1 MPKTRLTLAYF
12 PETFRG
18 MMATKDICKGD
29 DIVRVPEHLLVTAS
43 KAKQD
48 IIIACG
54 NWSRTRLYVSAAG
67 TYTVDDWRC
76 YVWAWLAV
84 NTRCI
89 HLGQQSIASRDT
101 IALAPFLDL
110 LNHSKDAS
118 VTTYFDLVKRQ
129 FVIKTLTPYKRG
141 REVFISYGPH
151 DNCFMLAEYGF
162 VLADNPF
169 QALEMD
175 HYVNVWVETARSKL
189 QPARPGRSA
198 TVQPSDIDDM
208 IHTLKQHGLWGDF
221 ALSFDDSDIPYR
233 LHAALQLLIMA
244 VTHPQQGLQRVS
256 SKRVIAQWERWRRG
270 EPVEINDLNTDYAIR
285 NWVRATCQTVAD
297 AAAAAIDDIRTSGY
311 AQQMKQ
317 RYPVDDFLAHCVC
330 VLWEEISSIAK
341 SFLKQKISACDDL
354 YD

>member
-1 MPKTRLTLAYF
+1 MGPKSPPSLR
-12 PETFRG
+12 
-18 MMATKDICKGD
+18 
-29 DIVRVPEHLLVTAS
+29 
-43 KAKQD
+43 
-48 IIIACG
+48 
-54 NWSRTRLYVSAAG
+54 
-67 TYTVDDWRC
+67 
-76 YVWAWLAV
+76 
-84 NTRCI
+84 
-89 HLGQQSIASRDT
+89 SIASRDT

-285 NWVRATCQTVAD
+285 NWTT
-297 AAAAAIDDIRTSGY
+297 
-311 AQQMKQ
+311 
-317 RYPVDDFLAHCVC
+317 FAHLVT
-330 VLWEEISSIAK
+330 LSK
-341 SFLKQKISACDDL
+341 
-354 YD
+354 